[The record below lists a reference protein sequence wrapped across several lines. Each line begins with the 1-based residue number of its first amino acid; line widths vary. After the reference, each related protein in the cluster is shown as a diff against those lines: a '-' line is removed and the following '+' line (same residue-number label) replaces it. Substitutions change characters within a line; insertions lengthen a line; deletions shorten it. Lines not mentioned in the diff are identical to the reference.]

1 MFRAAVLSI
10 VLAAP
15 LASAAD
21 ASWIQESNRHARTL
35 LEVTARYNPESAA
48 SSKRSSGA
56 STS

>member
-15 LASAAD
+15 LASAAG
-21 ASWIQESNRHARTL
+21 WIQESNRHARTS